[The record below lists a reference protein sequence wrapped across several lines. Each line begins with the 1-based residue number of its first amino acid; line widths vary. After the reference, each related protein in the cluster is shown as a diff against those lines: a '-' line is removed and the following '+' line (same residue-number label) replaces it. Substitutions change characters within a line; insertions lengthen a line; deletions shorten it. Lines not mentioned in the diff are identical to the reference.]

1 MRLLVHFPLSPFC
14 RKVRIALKEKS
25 VAFELQPEKYWE
37 RREAFLALNPAGEVP
52 VLIEDENPPIP
63 DSQVI
68 VEYLEELVP
77 DPALITGG
85 AEDRAEAR
93 RLAAWFDQKFYREV
107 TDYLLTEKLLKRF
120 MGMGAPDS
128 GVIRAGRENLATH
141 MDYVGWL
148 IERRT
153 WLAGERFGIADI
165 AAAAQISTLDYL
177 GDVPWDDYPA
187 ARDWYARVKSRPSF
201 RPILGD
207 RIAGLPPPTH
217 YADLDF

>member
-1 MRLLVHFPLSPFC
+1 MRVLVHFPLSPFC
-14 RKVRIALKEKS
+14 RKVRIALKEKG
-25 VAFELQPEKYWE
+25 VAFELQAEKYWE
-37 RREAFLALNPAGEVP
+37 RSEDFLALNPAGEVP

-77 DPALITGG
+77 DPSLITGG
-85 AEDRAEAR
+85 AEERAEAR

-128 GVIRAGRENLATH
+128 AVIRAGRENLAVH

-148 IERRT
+148 IERRA

-165 AAAAQISTLDYL
+165 AAAAQLSTLDYL
-177 GDVPWDDYPA
+177 GDVPWDDHAA

-207 RIAGLPPPTH
+207 RIAGLPPPAH